1 MIKKLIEE
9 KYSFFE
15 KTVKF
20 YPKIKE
26 KTKIL
31 QTIYEYIKLK
41 HRDRARKN
49 FNN

>member
-1 MIKKLIEE
+1 MIKKIIVEE
-9 KYSFFE
+9 KYSFFFE

-41 HRDRARKN
+41 H
-49 FNN
+49 